1 MISCPAKSR
10 ISLSSSGKKCGT
22 VLVLKVE
29 KMFKLT
35 KNVPFLAFVFLLGS
49 LNITLVSTEK
59 ASAYPTLI
67 TTATESDPIPDTLVI
82 PGERVGPITRNTTR
96 QDLAK
101 LFAKELLSDRPVGI
115 GEGATVPGTFVDLG
129 PARSFSVVWADN
141 TRTKAVEVRNLGSD
155 WRTPQGISVSTPLS
169 QLQQKLG
176 KFQFYGFGWD
186 YSGTVLLE
194 GTKLS
199 QYQKTL
205 ILRLRTAPAAAKKS
219 PKDYQ
224 AVLGDG
230 KFSSNNPKLSSLGIT
245 VGEMIVRLAPN
256 KP

>member
-1 MISCPAKSR
+1 
-10 ISLSSSGKKCGT
+10 
-22 VLVLKVE
+22 
-29 KMFKLT
+29 MFKLI
-35 KNVPFLAFVFLLGS
+35 KNVPFFTFVFLLGS
-49 LNITLVSTEK
+49 LSITLASTEK
-59 ASAYPTLI
+59 ASAYPALI
-67 TTATESDPIPDTLVI
+67 TTATKSDPLPDTLVI

-101 LFAKELLSDRPVGI
+101 LFGKELLSDRPIVI
-115 GEGATVPGTFVDLG
+115 GEGSTVPGTLVDLG
-129 PARSFSVVWADN
+129 PVRSFSVVWADN
-141 TRTKAVEVRNLGSD
+141 TRTKAIEVRNLGSD

-176 KFQFYGFGWD
+176 EFQFYGFGWD

-205 ILRLRTAPAAAKKS
+205 ILRLRTAQNATKKS

-224 AVLGDG
+224 AVLGER
-230 KFSSNNPKLSSLGIT
+230 KFSSNNPHLSALGIT
-245 VGEMIVRLAPN
+245 VGEMIVLLFPD
-256 KP
+256 KH